1 MNVLYLY
8 VFPIDQLA
16 KVQGSVLDLV
26 ADRLLGA
33 AAGDVMAV
41 VALISLSASISAMTF
56 AGPRVYFAM
65 ARDGLFFRRL
75 AVVHPR
81 YRTPA
86 LAIVAQAAWSSVLVL
101 SAETTKL
108 VNYTGFAI
116 TLFLG
121 LAVAGLFVLRA
132 REPHAE
138 RPFRALG
145 YPVAPAIYVIAS
157 ALILLNGL
165 WRDPGPTGAGAII
178 IALGIPV
185 YFWFRRRA

>member
-1 MNVLYLY
+1 
-8 VFPIDQLA
+8 
-16 KVQGSVLDLV
+16 
-26 ADRLLGA
+26 
-33 AAGDVMAV
+33 
-41 VALISLSASISAMTF
+41 
-56 AGPRVYFAM
+56 
-65 ARDGLFFRRL
+65 
-75 AVVHPR
+75 
-81 YRTPA
+81 
-86 LAIVAQAAWSSVLVL
+86 
-101 SAETTKL
+101 